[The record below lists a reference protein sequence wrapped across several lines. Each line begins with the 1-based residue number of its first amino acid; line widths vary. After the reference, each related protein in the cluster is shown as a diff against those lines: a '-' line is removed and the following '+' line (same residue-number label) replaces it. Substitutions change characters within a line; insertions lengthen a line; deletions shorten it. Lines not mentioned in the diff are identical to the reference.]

1 MLLLGG
7 TTKNMAV
14 AMLPDLFSLK
24 QGYFKGSFYGYR
36 ILER

>member
-1 MLLLGG
+1 MRSLKATFTTKQDFSMLLHGG

-24 QGYFKGSFYGYR
+24 
-36 ILER
+36 